1 MRKRYG
7 PVFHW
12 GRIMFKIVDFHRVD
26 KKIRMVIETDDPSSV
41 LFFQFF
47 SDIQKFIELYYFRLR
62 SAGQIDLYQKN
73 SPARMEQAY
82 AAYTQ
87 QLAQYRK
94 LPGTRTEKLRLL
106 KGLRKTM
113 GENVTLDTIISEI
126 KIALEIER
134 KEKLYSIHQL
144 SKEGYSIQQI
154 SNKLGLPKTTV
165 SRYLKKVIPEIDKE
179 ISSAPSMVLPLR
191 KE

>member
-1 MRKRYG
+1 MRI
-7 PVFHW
+7 V
-12 GRIMFKIVDFHRVD
+12 FKITDFHRAG
-26 KKIRMVIETDDPSSV
+26 KMIRMVIETDDPSSV

-47 SDIQKFIELYYFRLR
+47 SDIQKFIDLYHFRLR

-73 SPARMEQAY
+73 GPARMEQAY

-94 LPGTRTEKLRLL
+94 LPGTRMEKLRLL
-106 KGLRKTM
+106 KGLRNTM

-126 KIALEIER
+126 KIALEIEQ
-134 KEKLYSIHQL
+134 KEKLYRIHQL
-144 SKEGYSIQQI
+144 SKEGYTINQI
-154 SNKLGLPKTTV
+154 STKIGLPKSTV
-165 SRYLKKVIPEIDKE
+165 LRYLKKVIHETDKD
-179 ISSAPSMVLPLR
+179 ISPPPSMILPLR